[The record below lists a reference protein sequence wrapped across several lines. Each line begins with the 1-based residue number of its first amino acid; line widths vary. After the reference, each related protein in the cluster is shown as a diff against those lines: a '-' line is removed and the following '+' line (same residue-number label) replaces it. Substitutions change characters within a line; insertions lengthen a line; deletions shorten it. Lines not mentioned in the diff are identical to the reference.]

1 MRSGGAGWMLDGR
14 RTMRKLLRKLKGL
27 PALAAARALALPAVS
42 ARLSRR
48 SEASRADFQN
58 RRPRLSPPHEDI
70 VRALETS
77 GVHVTSLDA
86 LGFAGSQAMLQ
97 SCQTLA
103 AKYRRMRLDG
113 GLDDNDGFQ
122 ADASDLLAHRS
133 IFDWGVNETLLD
145 IAEAY
150 LGQPA
155 AYDGLNLFY
164 TKADGRQ
171 VAARKWHRDMEDRR
185 VLKIAVY
192 VNDVEDDGGPFQ
204 ILNRPA
210 PESETAAAY
219 PIFTEEQL
227 ARRIGR
233 PLDGAAV
240 TTCTG
245 PAGTVV
251 FAETALR
258 YHRGKPAT
266 ARDRCAVFYNY
277 FARPPLRPFL
287 CERSTLSRRQLLDL
301 AETFNARQRACVD
314 WRRST
319 PPMLRWIPSAPV

>member
-1 MRSGGAGWMLDGR
+1 MLDTHR
-14 RTMRKLLRKLKGL
+14 IMRKLLRKLKGA
-27 PALAAARALALPAVS
+27 PAQAAARVLALPPIS

-48 SEASRADFQN
+48 CEAARAEFQG
-58 RRPRLSPPHEDI
+58 RRPRLSPPHEEI

-77 GVHVTSLDA
+77 GVHVTSLET
-86 LGFAGSQAMLQ
+86 LGFAGSQAMFQ

-103 AKYRRMRLDG
+103 AKYRRMHLDG
-113 GLDDNDGFQ
+113 ELDDNDGFQ
-122 ADASDLLAHRS
+122 ADAADLLAHRS

-145 IAEAY
+145 IAAAY
-150 LGQPA
+150 LGQPV

-185 VLKIAVY
+185 VLKVAVY
-192 VNDVEDDGGPFQ
+192 VNDVDDDGGPLQ
-204 ILNRPA
+204 VLSQAAR
-210 PESETAAAY
+210 ESETAAAY
-219 PIFTEEQL
+219 PVFNEAQL
-227 ARRIGR
+227 ARRIGHA
-233 PLDGAAV
+233 LDGDAV
-240 TTCTG
+240 ATCTG

-301 AETFNARQRACVD
+301 AESFNERQRACVD

-319 PPMLRWIPSAPV
+319 PPWLRWIPAAPI